1 MKQRKKSFGMRIS
14 AFVLSF
20 AMVCTLLA
28 GVNVVA
34 FAADDVQTVPVAK
47 FYNDAK
53 KGGDG
58 EHLFTKD
65 QDEMS
70 WLTSLPTWNNE
81 GVAWKAPVSSS
92 TSVYRCYNPNSG
104 EHLYVDEDY
113 ADYLAATGWN
123 KEKVAFY
130 SDDEMGVP
138 VYRLWNGQDGV
149 GSHHFTTDE
158 GEVDWLVSQGWTKED
173 IAFFG
178 VDDGTIVKSAELIDE
193 SGLQTDGTAYYTDTL
208 RVTYTADL
216 GNPTQITWYKDG
228 TAVKT
233 STSSSIGGLAFTL
246 VPSGS
251 GVSNPAGTWY
261 AVITNTK
268 GETYASNTLEVTKV
282 AAPAVISE
290 LEFSQDYTYGVDKN
304 NGTSGIDYA
313 SKTDKIIA
321 TFKVNKDYDGYFGA
335 VDAKKVAAGNVTVN
349 DVIGTVSTAM
359 FDVENTQ
366 SQFTD
371 AEALEDH
378 DLLGLAGSKF
388 VNKDG
393 SVVYKWVVDEDYD
406 FDTFTGTLERGESYV
421 VGFNQTDV
429 STPTDPKTY
438 IVAGP
443 VVAPYVDAPAAVAVT
458 KAEAGQ
464 PIELAFVD
472 AEGNKLEWMGR
483 VQSGAAIDVGIQ
495 NAIMYKNTENVAGKG
510 TNLNNGSMDVKKGA
524 LKASNNAVGDT
535 NFQYYSAT
543 VTFKKGIYG
552 DKQLTLT
559 SPTKTIATS
568 SMKAMS
574 LYNNQSAPTT
584 ATIKFNNLV
593 TSGMVAVLH
602 TDYAKFQDDV
612 KAVSQGDK
620 SKITGMAQV
629 ARGTSKVDIEDAIDS
644 VDDEAVGYDLYVPLF
659 LPDNAEEY
667 TAVYP
672 TVSYAMEDFNTA
684 MMDIPDAIGDQPGDT
699 KALNNTQVATFFS
712 LASNV
717 SKMNIATGA
726 PITVTL
732 NNGEVKLDT
741 PTGGDMNLLE
751 VYDQYGDEL
760 EASEDHDD
768 YKQALTAVP
777 FELKKTSS
785 LPTPGTNQ
793 IFFTVRQIG
802 SGGVHEFNNF
812 TGFTL
817 SGVDGEV
824 ANSTWQATT
833 PAGQTITVKFDA
845 NSDMTVTISG
855 LL

>member
-1 MKQRKKSFGMRIS
+1 VGFGERGV

-47 FYNDAK
+47 YYNDAK

-70 WLTSLPTWNNE
+70 WLSSLPTWNNE

-104 EHLYVDEDY
+104 EHLYVDEGY
-113 ADYLAATGWN
+113 ADYLAGMGWN
-123 KEKVAFY
+123 KEKLAFY
-130 SDDEMGVP
+130 SDDDMGVP

-158 GEVDWLVSQGWTKED
+158 GEVDWLVGQGWTKED
-173 IAFFG
+173 IAFYG
-178 VDDGTIVKSAELIDE
+178 VDDGQIIKSAELIDE

-228 TAVKT
+228 TAVLT
-233 STSSSIGGLAFTL
+233 STSVGGLAFT
-246 VPSGS
+246 VRPSQVFPTG
-251 GVSNPAGTWY
+251 NPAGSWY
-261 AVITNTK
+261 AVITNSA
-268 GETYASNTLEVTKV
+268 GETFASNSLEVTKV
-282 AAPAVISE
+282 AAPAVVSE
-290 LEFSQDYTYGVDKN
+290 LAFSQDYTYGVDKTL
-304 NGTSGIDYA
+304 GTSGIDYA

-321 TFKVNKDYDGYFGA
+321 TFKVNKDYGGAFGA
-335 VDAKKVAAGNVTVN
+335 VDAKKVAAGNVA
-349 DVIGTVSTAM
+349 IGDILAQAATAN
-359 FDVENTQ
+359 FEVKATEV
-366 SQFTD
+366 QFTD
-371 AEALEDH
+371 AEALKAH
-378 DLLGLAGSKF
+378 D
-388 VNKDG
+388 VNDGPGIKYVNRDG
-393 SVVYKWVVDEDYD
+393 SVVYKWVVDKDTD
-406 FDTFTGTLERGESYV
+406 FGTNAGTLERGEAYV
-421 VGFNQTDV
+421 VGFNQTGV
-429 STPTDPKTY
+429 STATDPKTY

-458 KAEAGQ
+458 KAEDAQ

-472 AEGNKLEWMGR
+472 AEGNKLEWFGGALSDLGDVG
-483 VQSGAAIDVGIQ
+483 VQS
-495 NAIMYKNTENVAGKG
+495 AIMYKNTEDVAGKG
-510 TNLNNGSMDVKKGA
+510 TNLNNDVEEVVKGA
-524 LKASNNAVGDT
+524 LVSTAAVGDS

-552 DKQLTLT
+552 EKQLTLT

-568 SMKAMS
+568 SMKAMG

-602 TDYAKFQDDV
+602 TNYAEVQDDI
-612 KAVSQGDK
+612 KAVSQGDM

-629 ARGTSKVDIEDAIDS
+629 TRGTSKVDIEDAIDS
-644 VDDEAVGYDLYVPLF
+644 VDEENTYDNGGDLYVPLF
-659 LPDNAEEY
+659 LPADTAEY

-672 TVSYAMEDFNTA
+672 GMAGLAAPNEA
-684 MMDIPDAIGDQPGDT
+684 MMDIPDEVNVTTP
-699 KALNNTQVATFFS
+699 LLNTQKATFFS

-717 SKMNIATGA
+717 SKMDVDTSAA
-726 PITVTL
+726 ITVTL
-732 NNGEVKLDT
+732 NDGTVTLNT
-741 PTGGDMNLLE
+741 PAGGDMNLLE

-760 EASEDHDD
+760 WADEDDD
-768 YKQALTAVP
+768 SYLQTINNIP
-777 FELKKTSS
+777 IELKKVSS
-785 LPTPGTNQ
+785 LPTPGTDKLYFVLGQ
-793 IFFTVRQIG
+793 FGEDITPG
-802 SGGVHEFNNF
+802 NNKY
-812 TGFTL
+812 TGFKIGTNL
-817 SGVDGEV
+817 NGTGAVDNV

-845 NSDMTVTISG
+845 NTDMTVTISG
-855 LL
+855 LLF

>member
-1 MKQRKKSFGMRIS
+1 
-14 AFVLSF
+14 
-20 AMVCTLLA
+20 MVCTLLA

-193 SGLQTDGTAYYTDTL
+193 SGLQTDGTAYYKDTL

-228 TAVKT
+228 TAVLT
-233 STSSSIGGLAFTL
+233 STASSIGGLAFT
-246 VPSGS
+246 VKPNQVFTTG
-251 GVSNPAGTWY
+251 NPAGTWY

-290 LEFSQDYTYGVDKN
+290 LTFSQDYTYGVDKN
-304 NGTSGIDYA
+304 NGTLGIDYA
-313 SKTDKIIA
+313 STTDKIIA
-321 TFKVNKDYDGYFGA
+321 TFKVNKDYDGTFGA
-335 VDAKKVAAGNVTVN
+335 VDAKKVAAGNVTVG
-349 DVIGTVSTAM
+349 DILASAATYA
-359 FDVENTQ
+359 FDTENTQ

-378 DLLGLAGSKF
+378 HLDGYAGSKF

-393 SVVYKWVVDEDYD
+393 SVVYKWVVDKDD
-406 FDTFTGTLERGESYV
+406 FETFAGTLERGESYV
-421 VGFNQTDV
+421 IGFIQEGV
-429 STPTDPKTY
+429 STASDPKTY

-458 KAEAGQ
+458 KAEADK

-472 AEGNKLEWMGR
+472 AEGNKLEWMGSEAA
-483 VQSGAAIDVGIQ
+483 VTGASIDVGIQ

-510 TNLNNGSMDVKKGA
+510 TNLNNDATTVLKGA
-524 LKASNNAVGDT
+524 LVSTNAKGDS

-602 TDYAKFQDDV
+602 TDLANAQDDI
-612 KAVSQGDK
+612 KAVSQGDM

-644 VDDEAVGYDLYVPLF
+644 VDDTVAYDLYVPLF

-672 TVSYAMEDFNTA
+672 GREGLTPQDIPLMPGGQANKA
-684 MMDIPDAIGDQPGDT
+684 MMDIPDDIGNVT
-699 KALNNTQVATFFS
+699 KALVNTQVETFFS

-717 SKMNIATGA
+717 SKMNITTGA
-726 PITVTL
+726 TITVTL
-732 NNGEVKLDT
+732 KNGQLVEDN
-741 PTGGDMNLLE
+741 TGNMNLLE

-760 EASEDHDD
+760 EASERYDE
-768 YKQALTAVP
+768 YVQALTNVP

-785 LPTPGTNQ
+785 LPTPRIDNL
-793 IFFTVRQIG
+793 IFTVGQFG
-802 SGGVHEFNNF
+802 QGGPQELHGF

-817 SGVDGEV
+817 VNMDDQGQAVASGIDNV